1 MTTLSLKAAA
11 REAGIAK
18 TTLLRAVRSGRVS
31 AQKNDLGDW
40 VIDPAELFRV
50 FSPRRLDP
58 QDPGSGTGGLVQNAP
73 PPGPPAPPGATPGPT
88 HWEVRLARA
97 EAKLEALEQALAR
110 EQRLSEDLRAERDRW
125 AQQAERLAL
134 TGPPRRGWWP
144 WRRSA

>member
-40 VIDPAELFRV
+40 AIDPAELFRV
-50 FSPRRLDP
+50 FPPRRLDP
-58 QDPGSGTGGLVQNAP
+58 QDPGPGTGGLVQNAP
-73 PPGPPAPPGATPGPT
+73 PPVPPEATPGPT
-88 HWEVRLARA
+88 HLEVRLARA

-134 TGPPRRGWWP
+134 AGPPRRAWWP
-144 WRRSA
+144 WRISA

>member
-1 MTTLSLKAAA
+1 VPLSLKAAA

-40 VIDPAELFRV
+40 GIDPAELFRV
-50 FSPRRLDP
+50 FPPRRLDP
-58 QDPGSGTGGLVQNAP
+58 QDPGSGTGGLVQDAP
-73 PPGPPAPPGATPGPT
+73 LPGPPAPPGATPGPT
-88 HWEVRLARA
+88 HLEVRLARA
-97 EAKLEALEQALAR
+97 EAKLEALEQAFAR

-134 TGPPRRGWWP
+134 AGPPRRSWWP
-144 WRRSA
+144 FRRSA

>member
-31 AQKNDLGDW
+31 ARKSDLVDW
-40 VIDPAELFRV
+40 LIDAAELFRV
-50 FSPRRLDP
+50 FPPRRLDP
-58 QDPGSGTGGLVQNAP
+58 QDPGLGTGVLVQDAP
-73 PPGPPAPPGATPGPT
+73 PPGPPEATPGPT

-125 AQQAERLAL
+125 AAQAERLVLA
-134 TGPPRRGWWP
+134 PPSRRTWWP
-144 WRRSA
+144 WRRAG